1 MATTKN
7 STANKSAKASA
18 SKISDDSV
26 WILGTNMTRFGR
38 YPDKDVVDLAAEA
51 SMAAL
56 DDGNVT
62 IHDMDVLA
70 AGSLF
75 NASTGM
81 GQRIQK
87 QIGQTG
93 VPVFNVANACATGA
107 TALRTVYLS
116 IKAGE
121 ADMGLAVGVEQM
133 GKMGL
138 LGGAGAKK
146 EKKVFEPSGRYG
158 AVTGIDGYI
167 GTEGMP
173 GVFAQAGMEYANDYD
188 GVGFEQFAR
197 VAYKNHLHSTLNPL
211 AQYRKE
217 FSMEEIMT
225 SPTMSYPNTLLMCC
239 PTGDGAAAAVL
250 ISGQR
255 LKSMPADVRRRAVK
269 VSASV
274 LTSDPYTES
283 SQVQPDVNTLTR
295 NAAAK
300 AYETAGVG
308 PEDLDL
314 VELHDCFATAELI
327 HYDNLGLCER
337 GGAGDFIDSGAPFR
351 DGTTPVNVSGGLIS
365 KGHPIGATGVANVF
379 EVTTHLRGEA
389 GDRQIPDAKV
399 GLAHVIG
406 LGSACGIHVLEKAA
420 V

>member
-1 MATTKN
+1 MAG
-7 STANKSAKASA
+7 
-18 SKISDDSV
+18 DSV
-26 WILGTNMTRFGR
+26 WVLGTSMTRFGR
-38 YPDKDVVDLAAEA
+38 YPDLDAVDLGARVCLEA
-51 SMAAL
+51 FA
-56 DDGNVT
+56 DGGVT
-62 IHDMDVLA
+62 VHDMDVMA
-70 AGSLF
+70 AGTLF
-75 NASTGM
+75 QANTSM

-93 VPVFNVANACATGA
+93 IPVFNVTNACATGA
-107 TALRTVYLS
+107 TAIRTVYLA

-121 ADMGLAVGVEQM
+121 ASMGLAVGVEQM

-138 LGGAGAKK
+138 LAGGS
-146 EKKVFEPSGRYG
+146 KVEANVYEPSGRFG
-158 AVTGIDGYI
+158 AVTSVDGVL
-167 GTEGMP
+167 GTATMP
-173 GVFAQAGMEYANDYD
+173 GVFAQAGMAYAYEND
-188 GVGFEQFAR
+188 GVGFEQFAK

-211 AQYRKE
+211 AQYQRE
-217 FSMEEIMT
+217 FSLEEIMD
-225 SPTMSYPNTLLMCC
+225 SPVQSYPNTLLMCC

-250 ISGQR
+250 VSEER
-255 LKSMPADVRRRAVK
+255 LRSMPKRVQKRAVRIA
-269 VSASV
+269 ASV
-274 LTSDPYTES
+274 LTSDPYVES
-283 SQVQPDVNTLTR
+283 GQVQPDVNTLTR
-295 NAAAK
+295 NAASQ
-300 AYETAGVG
+300 AYEKAGIG

-389 GDRQIPDAKV
+389 GDRQIKGAKV

-406 LGSACGIHVLEKAA
+406 LGSSCGIHILEKAS
-420 V
+420 

>member
-1 MATTKN
+1 M
-7 STANKSAKASA
+7 SG
-18 SKISDDSV
+18 DSV
-26 WILGTNMTRFGR
+26 WVLGTSMTRFGR
-38 YPDKDVVDLAAEA
+38 YPDLDAVDLAAKVCLEA
-51 SMAAL
+51 FA
-56 DDGNVT
+56 DGEVT
-62 IHDMDVLA
+62 VHDMDVMA
-70 AGSLF
+70 AGTLF
-75 NASTGM
+75 QASTSM

-93 VPVFNVANACATGA
+93 IPVFNVTNACATGA
-107 TALRTVYLS
+107 TAIRTVYLS

-121 ADMGLAVGVEQM
+121 ASMGLAVGVEQM

-138 LGGAGAKK
+138 LAGGSK
-146 EKKVFEPSGRYG
+146 EEANVYEASGRYG
-158 AVTGIDGYI
+158 AVTSIDGVL
-167 GTEGMP
+167 GTATMP
-173 GVFAQAGMEYANDYD
+173 GVFAQAGMAYAYEND
-188 GVGFEQFAR
+188 GVGFEQFAK

-211 AQYRKE
+211 AQYQKE
-217 FSMEEIMT
+217 FSLEEIMG
-225 SPTMSYPNTLLMCC
+225 SPVRSYPNTLLMCC

-250 ISGQR
+250 VSEER
-255 LKSMPADVRRRAVK
+255 LRSMPKRVQKRAVK
-269 VSASV
+269 IAASV
-274 LTSDPYTES
+274 LTSDPWVES
-283 SQVQPDVNTLTR
+283 GQVQPDVNTLTR
-295 NAAAK
+295 NAASR
-300 AYETAGVG
+300 AYEKAGIG

-389 GDRQIPDAKV
+389 GDRQIEGARV

-406 LGSACGIHVLEKAA
+406 LGSSCGVHILEKAS
-420 V
+420 